1 MQPRHLLLLIVV
13 SFLGLGVLYGITTP
27 ILETPDE
34 VWHYAYVRQ
43 LAVHHDLPVV
53 DAEGK
58 QPYRHEGLQPPLYY
72 AIGST
77 LITWMSE
84 HDLDQTPAPNPYARI
99 GEPRA
104 QTNDNRNAFLHPS
117 DEASLF
123 QGANLAIHLLRL
135 YSLVLGAATVI
146 LTYALARE
154 ILPERPIIALG
165 AAAFVAFLPQF
176 IFISAAISNDNLA
189 TLLTVG
195 TLWQLVRI
203 MRRGL
208 TKTRSTLLGL
218 LVGAALLTKLNTI
231 ALTPLVLIALAYVVI
246 QKRDWSSAI
255 QGGLIVAGMVA
266 LIAGWWYLRNLQLY
280 GDLTTFSRLAVLVGE
295 RPRSLSFLRWFNAE
309 SEGLRL
315 SLWGLF
321 GWFNILAPPQFYVLF
336 DALAGVGLI
345 GMIVALVTRR
355 DLPAGVGL
363 AILALWSVLIFI
375 ALWGYASI
383 IITSQGRLLFP
394 ALPGWAIL
402 WCWGISALI
411 PSRVRPW
418 TLLGIGAAQAVVA
431 ALVPFLVIA
440 PAYTPNL
447 IPGNSL
453 PKNVSEL
460 GWRFDNGVE
469 WMGAV
474 VDRSTIRPGDEI
486 NVTLYE
492 RVPAG
497 SVAKNAV
504 FLHLVNSA
512 GVIIAQRDSY
522 IASGSLGTLD
532 APITIADSYRVLVP
546 VTVPAPD
553 EWQIS
558 AGMYDPTTGARAD
571 AIDSTG
577 RAMGTALNLATLKAQ
592 PATTDAWNFDFDGH
606 ATLRG
611 ADFNRNS
618 VVRGHSLSLTMYW
631 VNGTPI
637 AADAHVFVHALGT
650 EGDHIWASADV
661 PLDITSPMPIDLA
674 FDPQTPPGV
683 YQLEVGVYIPP
694 YGDRFAVFDHRGQDM
709 GDRIF
714 LGPIQVTEQ

>member
-1 MQPRHLLLLIVV
+1 MHPRRFLLLIVV

-27 ILETPDE
+27 ALETPDE

-43 LAVHHDLPVV
+43 LAVHHELPVV

-72 AIGST
+72 IIGST
-77 LITWMSE
+77 LITWISE
-84 HDLDQTPAPNPYARI
+84 RDLNQTPAPNPYGRI
-99 GEPRA
+99 GDPRA
-104 QTNDNRNAFLHPS
+104 QSNDNRNAFLHPS
-117 DEASLF
+117 DEGSIF

-135 YSLVLGAATVI
+135 YSLLLGAGTVV

-154 ILPERPIIALG
+154 VLPERPIIALG

-203 MRRGL
+203 MRLGL
-208 TKTRSTLLGL
+208 TRTRIAILGV

-231 ALTPLVLIALAYVVI
+231 ALTPLVLIALAYVAKA
-246 QKRDWSSAI
+246 KREWRSAVE
-255 QGGLIVAGMVA
+255 GAWMVAGIVA

-295 RPRSLSFLRWFNAE
+295 RPRSLSFLRWFSAE

-321 GWFNILAPPQFYVLF
+321 GWFNIMAAPQFYILF
-336 DALAGVGLI
+336 DALASVGLF
-345 GMIVALVTRR
+345 GMVVALARRR
-355 DLPAGVGL
+355 DLNIGL

-402 WCWGISALI
+402 WCWGVSALI

-418 TLLGIGAAQAVVA
+418 TMLGIGAAQAVVA

-440 PAYTPNL
+440 PAYSPNI

-453 PKNVSEL
+453 PKNVPAL
-460 GWRFDNGVE
+460 GWHFDNGVE
-469 WMGAV
+469 WIGAS
-474 VDRSTIRPGDEI
+474 VDHATIRPGDELY
-486 NVTLYE
+486 VTIYE

-497 SVAKNAV
+497 SIDRNAI

-512 GVIIAQRDSY
+512 GAVIAQRDSFV
-522 IASGSLGTLD
+522 ASGSLGTLD
-532 APITIADSYRVLVP
+532 APITIAESYRILIP

-553 EWQIS
+553 EWNLDV
-558 AGMYDPTTGARAD
+558 GMYDPTSGQRAD
-571 AIDSTG
+571 AIDSAG
-577 RAMGTALNLATLKAQ
+577 RSLGNALTLSTLKAQ
-592 PATTDAWNFDFDGH
+592 PATAECFQF
-606 ATLRG
+606 
-611 ADFNRNS
+611 
-618 VVRGHSLSLTMYW
+618 
-631 VNGTPI
+631 
-637 AADAHVFVHALGT
+637 
-650 EGDHIWASADV
+650 
-661 PLDITSPMPIDLA
+661 
-674 FDPQTPPGV
+674 
-683 YQLEVGVYIPP
+683 
-694 YGDRFAVFDHRGQDM
+694 
-709 GDRIF
+709 
-714 LGPIQVTEQ
+714 

>member
-1 MQPRHLLLLIVV
+1 MHPRRLLLLIVM
-13 SFLGLGVLYGITTP
+13 SFLALGVLYGIATP
-27 ILETPDE
+27 AFETPDE

-43 LAVHHDLPVV
+43 LALYHDLPVV

-72 AIGST
+72 IIGST

-84 HDLDQTPAPNPYARI
+84 YDLDKTPAPNPYARI
-99 GEPRA
+99 GDPHA
-104 QTNDNRNAFLHPS
+104 QSNDNRNAFLHPP
-117 DEASLF
+117 DEGSLF
-123 QGANLAIHLLRL
+123 QGANLAVHLLRL
-135 YSLVLGAATVI
+135 YSLLLGAATVV
-146 LTYALARE
+146 LTYALGRE

-195 TLWQLVRI
+195 TLLQLVRI
-203 MRRGL
+203 MRRGF
-208 TKTRSTLLGL
+208 TKTRITVLGL
-218 LVGAALLTKLNTI
+218 LIGAALLTKLNTI

-246 QKRDWSSAI
+246 QKRDWTSAI
-255 QGGLIVAGMVA
+255 QGALIVAGMVA

-280 GDLTTFSRLAVLVGE
+280 GDLTTFSRLAELVGE
-295 RPRSLSFLRWFNAE
+295 RPRSLSFLRWFSSE

-321 GWFNILAPPQFYVLF
+321 GWFNILAAPQFYALY
-336 DALAGVGLI
+336 DALAAVGLI
-345 GMIVALVTRR
+345 GMIVAIVRRR
-355 DLPAGVGL
+355 DLSGGL

-402 WCWGISALI
+402 WCWGVSALI
-411 PSRVRPW
+411 PSRIRPW
-418 TLLGIGAAQAVVA
+418 MLLGIGGAQAVVA

-440 PAYTPNL
+440 PAYAPN
-447 IPGNSL
+447 IINDNSL
-453 PKNVSEL
+453 PKNVPAL

-469 WMGAV
+469 WIGAL
-474 VDRSTIRPGDEI
+474 VDRATIHPGDEI
-486 NVTLYE
+486 NITIYE

-497 SVAKNAV
+497 SIGKNAV

-522 IASGSLGTLD
+522 LASGNLGTID
-532 APITIADSYRVLVP
+532 APITIADSYRILVP

-553 EWQIS
+553 EWQVT
-558 AGMYDPTTGARAD
+558 AGMYDPTTGERAD
-571 AIDSTG
+571 AADSAG
-577 RAMGTALNLATLKAQ
+577 HALGTSLALSTLKAQ
-592 PATTDAWNFDFDGH
+592 PATADAWNFDFDGQ

-611 ADFNRNS
+611 ADYKQNS
-618 VVRGHSLSLTMYW
+618 VVRGDTISLTLHW
-631 VNGTPI
+631 LNKPPTLPG
-637 AADAHVFVHALGT
+637 AHVFVHALGA

-661 PLDITSPMPIDLA
+661 PLDVTGPMPIDLA

-694 YGDRFAVFDHRGQDM
+694 YGDRFAVFDHRGQDN

-714 LGPIQVTEQ
+714 LGPIQVTDK